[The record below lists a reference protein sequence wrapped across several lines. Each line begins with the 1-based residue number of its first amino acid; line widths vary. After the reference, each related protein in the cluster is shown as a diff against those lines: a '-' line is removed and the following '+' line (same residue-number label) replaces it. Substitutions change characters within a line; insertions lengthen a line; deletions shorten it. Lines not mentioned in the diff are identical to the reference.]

1 MIDFETIAIIKS
13 TQAITTFTN
22 YISSKDESL
31 TLPEAIAVAAVIVN
45 NLPDL
50 FEENPQLVDSAI
62 AIAREI
68 KAARNN

>member
-1 MIDFETIAIIKS
+1 MIDFETVAIIKS

-22 YISSKDESL
+22 YIKSKDESL

-50 FEENPQLVDSAI
+50 FEENPQLVDYAI
-62 AIAREI
+62 AIAKEI
-68 KAARNN
+68 KTARNN